1 MENKALQNSGL
12 PVLLTWGE
20 EDQSISLDQIEV
32 LQQILPKSKTRIVE
46 DAGHLVHYERSDEL
60 NPEIVDYL
68 DRISK

>member
-12 PVLLTWGE
+12 PVLLIWGE

-32 LQQILPKSKTRIVE
+32 LQQILPESKTRIVE
-46 DAGHLVHYERSDEL
+46 DTGHLVHYERSDEL